1 MSNINNVVLLGNLT
15 REIELRFTPK
25 GSAVANM
32 GLALNRVWT
41 DESGQKKEEVTF
53 LDVAV
58 FSKQAENCAKYLKK
72 GSQVAVIGRLRQ
84 ENWDDKNTGQKRS
97 KITIVAD
104 NVQFLGSPAGGEGG
118 AAAAPRAARPAAH
131 SAPAGGSGEP
141 PESDEPPF

>member
-1 MSNINNVVLLGNLT
+1 MSTINNVVLLGNLT
-15 REIELRFTPK
+15 RDIELRFTPK
-25 GSAVANM
+25 GAAVANM

-41 DESGQKKEEVTF
+41 DEGGQKKEEVTF

-84 ENWDDKNTGQKRS
+84 ESWDDKQTGQKKS
-97 KITIVAD
+97 KITVVAD
-104 NVQFLGSPAGGEGG
+104 NVQFLG
-118 AAAAPRAARPAAH
+118 
-131 SAPAGGSGEP
+131 APAGGATAGQPARAAAPAAPAGGEP